1 MVAVFLEQKKVG
13 SPSSYPPLY
22 RDGGVVGAGGNKDK
36 KGGAPT
42 PFLYKSRGPQD
53 PRTYI
58 RVGRGTHPNKRLK
71 PRQGTPNGPPD
82 PK

>member
-1 MVAVFLEQKKVG
+1 VAVFLEQKKVG

-53 PRTYI
+53 PHPAFFLYLLHKIKIYR
-58 RVGRGTHPNKRLK
+58 GRAGHP
-71 PRQGTPNGPPD
+71 